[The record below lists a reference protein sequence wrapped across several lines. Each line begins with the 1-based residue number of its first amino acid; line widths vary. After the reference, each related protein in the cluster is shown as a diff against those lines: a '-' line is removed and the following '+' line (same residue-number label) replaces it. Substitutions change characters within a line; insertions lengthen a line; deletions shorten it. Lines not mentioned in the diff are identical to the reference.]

1 MGVGSS
7 RWLFHIRRLPVGP
20 VNRSVLCDRSLP
32 CHSAVAPVEY
42 SACRTV
48 HVVDTPDRW
57 QCDTFW
63 SVSSSPHQFPSTVGP
78 TGAVIPSNTTVQAG
92 TRHSGAPAVL
102 SGSVPAAEA
111 SAAAAA
117 ADEVATLAAAHA
129 AENAKSAAQVRS
141 EALLTELRMERSQD
155 NLAHMGLLGKEED
168 VAAAQAAWYE
178 REEREQAEAG
188 GRRQQG

>member
-1 MGVGSS
+1 MV
-7 RWLFHIRRLPVGP
+7 
-20 VNRSVLCDRSLP
+20 
-32 CHSAVAPVEY
+32 
-42 SACRTV
+42 
-48 HVVDTPDRW
+48 
-57 QCDTFW
+57 
-63 SVSSSPHQFPSTVGP
+63 
-78 TGAVIPSNTTVQAG
+78 PSNTTVQAG